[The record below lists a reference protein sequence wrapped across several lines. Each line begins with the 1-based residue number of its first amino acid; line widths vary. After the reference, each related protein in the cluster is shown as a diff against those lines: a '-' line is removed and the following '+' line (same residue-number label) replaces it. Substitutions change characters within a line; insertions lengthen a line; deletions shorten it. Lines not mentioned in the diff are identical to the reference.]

1 MLLEP
6 SVDQNSLAGW
16 CKTVKTEQIEKQVS
30 ARTEG
35 KCDAVYPIGFFF
47 FFFFLKKYIYIYIY
61 IYIKYFLYFK
71 RFFFSTSILKYQ
83 KYILKK

>member
-1 MLLEP
+1 MLLDP

-35 KCDAVYPIGFFF
+35 KCDAVYPVGFFF
-47 FFFFLKKYIYIYIY
+47 KKY

-71 RFFFSTSILKYQ
+71 SLFFSTSILKYQ